1 METFDVESLF
11 TNVPIEDAVK
21 ATLRKLEKLDYQGF
35 GLVGRGHDVQKI
47 AILSAL
53 TGRKNQ
59 NI

>member
-1 METFDVESLF
+1 MTEF
-11 TNVPIEDAVK
+11 K
-21 ATLRKLEKLDYQGF
+21 AGIYPDYQGF